1 MNINHSK
8 DGLFMNFRRRIEIS
22 AAAALILTVALS
34 FFSFGAECGKI
45 RDDVVRLH
53 ILANSDS
60 EEDQAVKLLVRD
72 ALLQSGEKLFSGLV
86 TKDDAE
92 QAIKEDKEN
101 LEAAANRVL
110 KENGFEYTSYI
121 YLTEEYFATREYEEF
136 TLPAG
141 KYLAVRV
148 VLGKGEGHN
157 WWCVMY
163 PPLCI
168 PAALEKNDIDA
179 ILGKN
184 GARLIRSNPKYEIRF
199 KAVELIE
206 KFRNKA

>member
-8 DGLFMNFRRRIEIS
+8 DGLFMNLRRRIEIS
-22 AAAALILTVALS
+22 AATALILTVALS
-34 FFSFGAECGKI
+34 FFGFGAECEKI

-141 KYLAVRV
+141 KYFAVRV
-148 VLGKGEGHN
+148 ILGKGEGHN

-168 PAALEKNDIDA
+168 PAASGKTDIDA
-179 ILGKN
+179 ILGRN

-199 KAVELIE
+199 KAVELFERI
-206 KFRNKA
+206 RNKA